1 MILRNKLYPPKYWL
15 ELHRGSID
23 PKILIR
29 RRRRK
34 YKQNTVHQYLSS
46 LAPHIQQF
54 IFTGAVDRRKG
65 EIRSTKFP
73 ISPFQYSIMKTLGCS
88 GTYEY
93 MPSIERLFELQVQ
106 FRYKGYHRAVRN
118 VQFRLQIQ
126 RPLITKKISI
136 HLLRVRCHQKIPTLI
151 GRLLSIEF

>member
-1 MILRNKLYPPKYWL
+1 MILRNKLYPPKFWL
-15 ELHRGSID
+15 ALHRGSID
-23 PKILIR
+23 PRLLIR

-34 YKQNTVHQYLSS
+34 YKNTTVRQYLSS
-46 LAPHIQQF
+46 LAPHVQKF

-65 EIRSTKFP
+65 ETRSTKFP

-88 GTYEY
+88 GTYEC
-93 MPSIERLFELQVQ
+93 MPALEHMFELQFR

-126 RPLITKKISI
+126 RPFITKKISI
-136 HLLRVRCHQKIPTLI
+136 HLLRVRCHQKTPILI
-151 GRLLSIEF
+151 DRLLSIEF